1 MGNELKIKEDV
12 ITLANELNE
21 LKGENTIALDVSK
34 ESSWTSYFLI
44 TTCSSNAHL
53 RGLMDV
59 IRKKVHEL
67 GYSIRQDRK
76 NPGRQGW
83 ILMDCGN
90 FIIHLMDKDSRE
102 FYELEDRW
110 FNAETIYSS
119 SSSIS

>member
-1 MGNELKIKEDV
+1 MGKELKIKEDV
-12 ITLANELNE
+12 IALANELNE
-21 LKGENTIALDVSK
+21 LKGENTVALDVTK

-44 TTCSSNAHL
+44 STCSSSAHL

-83 ILMDCGN
+83 ILMDCGD

-102 FYELEDRW
+102 FYELEERW

-119 SSSIS
+119 SSSLS